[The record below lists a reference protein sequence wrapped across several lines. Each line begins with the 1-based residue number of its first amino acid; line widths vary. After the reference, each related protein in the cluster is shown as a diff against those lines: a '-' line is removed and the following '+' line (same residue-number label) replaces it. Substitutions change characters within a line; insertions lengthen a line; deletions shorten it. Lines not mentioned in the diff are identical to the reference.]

1 MWKYFLKNQMDEVQV
16 IVLINGTII
25 ISKIAAVV
33 SELGEPD
40 CKLISPH
47 QFVDGKLIPWLR
59 ELTDNT
65 DAIMIS
71 SDKILTLVDPK
82 DTLLNDY
89 LTLIQ

>member
-1 MWKYFLKNQMDEVQV
+1 MESEIQV
-16 IVLINGTII
+16 LVLVNGTTI
-25 ISKIAAVV
+25 ISKIAAMV

-40 CKLISPH
+40 CKLINPY
-47 QFVDGKLIPWLR
+47 QIIDGKITSWLS

-82 DTLLNDY
+82 AELLNDY
-89 LTLIQ
+89 LTLTK

>member
-1 MWKYFLKNQMDEVQV
+1 MDDVQV
-16 IVLINGTII
+16 IVLVNGQTI

-40 CKLISPH
+40 CKLINPY
-47 QFVDGKLIPWLR
+47 QIVDGKLTSWLS
-59 ELTDNT
+59 ELTDAT

-82 DTLLNDY
+82 ETLLNDY
-89 LTLIQ
+89 LTLTK

>member
-1 MWKYFLKNQMDEVQV
+1 MDDVQV
-16 IVLINGTII
+16 IVLLNGQSI

-40 CKLISPH
+40 CKLTNPYQI
-47 QFVDGKLIPWLR
+47 VDGKLDPWLS
-59 ELTDNT
+59 ELTDAT

-82 DTLLNDY
+82 ETLLNDY
-89 LTLIQ
+89 LTLTK

>member
-1 MWKYFLKNQMDEVQV
+1 MDEVQV
-16 IVLINGTII
+16 IVLVNGTTI

-40 CKLISPH
+40 CKLINPY
-47 QFVDGKLIPWLR
+47 QIVDGKLTSWLS

-82 DTLLNDY
+82 ETLLNDY
-89 LTLIQ
+89 LTLTQ

>member
-1 MWKYFLKNQMDEVQV
+1 MDEIQV
-16 IVLINGTII
+16 LVLINGTIV
-25 ISKIAAVV
+25 ISKIAAMV

-40 CKLISPH
+40 CKLINPY
-47 QFVDGKLIPWLR
+47 QIIDGNLTPWLS

-82 DTLLNDY
+82 ATLLNDY
-89 LTLIQ
+89 LTVTK

>member
-1 MWKYFLKNQMDEVQV
+1 MESEIQV
-16 IVLINGTII
+16 IVLVSGTVI
-25 ISKIAAVV
+25 ISRIAAVV

-40 CKLISPH
+40 CKLIRPY
-47 QFVDGKLIPWLR
+47 QIADKKLIPWLSD
-59 ELTDNT
+59 LTDDT

-82 DTLLNDY
+82 ASLLNDY

>member
-1 MWKYFLKNQMDEVQV
+1 MDEVQV
-16 IVLINGTII
+16 IVLVNGTRI
-25 ISKIAAVV
+25 ISKISAMV

-40 CKLISPH
+40 CKLINPY
-47 QFVDGKLIPWLR
+47 QIVDGNLTPWLSD
-59 ELTDNT
+59 LTDNT

-82 DTLLNDY
+82 ATLLNDY